1 MWRVGAASERI
12 INSEDADARVMQV
25 EPVGDR
31 EACQDVSGGRRGDVA
46 RPQQTR
52 RRSACYAGGAP
63 DALRMA
69 RGGRSRA
76 ERARSHPQTPLFL
89 GLKRHGARPNQ
100 AGWPAAHWPHYN
112 TWRHLHGAS
121 MARAW
126 RENAAQAR
134 GNTGLPSPFKGRFL
148 RPALFGHPNGAG
160 SLPPGWSARVPGR
173 NVRGARRAPRSGAG
187 QCCSRRVGSN

>member
-1 MWRVGAASERI
+1 
-12 INSEDADARVMQV
+12 MQV
-25 EPVGDR
+25 SDC

-46 RPQQTR
+46 RPQQAR
-52 RRSACYAGGAP
+52 QGSACYAGGAP

-100 AGWPAAHWPHYN
+100 ARWPAAHWPHYN

-121 MARAW
+121 MARRRRGVRASSPSACS
-126 RENAAQAR
+126 RSYLFDAQAVTSLYWR
-134 GNTGLPSPFKGRFL
+134 HMVS
-148 RPALFGHPNGAG
+148 AG
-160 SLPPGWSARVPGR
+160 QKRDTQ
-173 NVRGARRAPRSGAG
+173 RRASHRRGHCELQLEMWAG
-187 QCCSRRVGSN
+187 ERG

>member
-1 MWRVGAASERI
+1 
-12 INSEDADARVMQV
+12 MQV
-25 EPVGDR
+25 SDC

-52 RRSACYAGGAP
+52 QGSACYAGGAP

-100 AGWPAAHWPHYN
+100 ARWPAAHWPHYN

-121 MARAW
+121 MARPW
-126 RENAAQAR
+126 RE
-134 GNTGLPSPFKGRFL
+134 
-148 RPALFGHPNGAG
+148 H
-160 SLPPGWSARVPGR
+160 
-173 NVRGARRAPRSGAG
+173 GARTLRRRGGTLDSPRPLSEGLGVRASSPSACSRSCLFDARAVTSLYWRHMVSAG
-187 QCCSRRVGSN
+187 QQRDAQRRASHRRGHRTLQLEMWAGERG